1 MFKACVAA
9 LVIGCVQTL
18 SASTP
23 TPQGSSELVMQGDL
37 QRLTWLYDGYQ
48 KHGMLQRRYLIPR
61 SIHFINLDGRL
72 STEEARLIQTWR
84 AVHPTWKVK
93 VWTADDLASFVFLNK
108 KAFQNARTLEEKS
121 QILRYEILYRE
132 GGLYVGTNF
141 ECLRPFDIIHKSS
154 EFYAGIGSTN
164 TPTVLSNSLIGC
176 AAHHPIIRACIIAAG
191 TEDNRITANRGSV
204 IFTKCFQGYAMRF
217 YGKAAPFPVAFFH
230 AKPNAVKLETLAVRH
245 NQ

>member
-9 LVIGCVQTL
+9 VIIGCVQTL

-23 TPQGSSELVMQGDL
+23 ISQVASEHLKQGDL
-37 QRLTWLYDGYQ
+37 RRLASLYDGYQ
-48 KHGMLQRRYLIPR
+48 KHGMLQRSYLIPR
-61 SIHFINLDGRL
+61 RIHFINLDGQLSAESERL
-72 STEEARLIQTWR
+72 VQTWKTI
-84 AVHPTWKVK
+84 HPTWQVK

-108 KAFQNARTLEEKS
+108 KAFQNARNSEEKS

-132 GGLYVGTNF
+132 GGLYVDTNF

-154 EFYAGIGSTN
+154 EFYAGIASTN

-176 AAHHPIIRACIIAAG
+176 VARHPIIGACIMAAG
-191 TEDNRITANRGSV
+191 LENNMITANIGSAL
-204 IFTKCFQGYAMRF
+204 FTKCFQRGATKF
-217 YGKAAPFPVAFFH
+217 YGKVVPFPVAFFH
-230 AKPNAVKLETLAVRH
+230 AKPNGVKLETLAVRH